1 MQLPAVECVAQQKR
15 TQKADLAYQR
25 CLACEVVAMKRTLL
39 PVAIAALV
47 GSLSS
52 AAEGLLPTLE
62 TTGLSS
68 ADVARLLE
76 QLDAPEFGDRQDA
89 SRRLS
94 EGGKAVLPDLE
105 KAVATASR
113 EVSSRSLDILKQ
125 HYQQGDA
132 ELKQAAKESLARLS
146 ENKSA
151 SIAQRARNVIDP
163 PKQVAANMPVGA
175 GGFGGF
181 RGPAIPMPVVPPARF
196 PPPPPIVPAALAPAV
211 RSISISEIN
220 GNREVKID
228 DQTRVTTM
236 QSRPGGPIDI
246 TVHDKIRNEQVKS
259 IKATDLDDLK
269 AKDAELAQIYER
281 YQQQG
286 RAAVIGPPMP
296 VRPPGAPAGSSD
308 LAKRMLETIESNIE
322 RYKGRLPNDP
332 AAQRTID
339 SLERLKQQYRSLL
352 PQESPPAR
360 ALETA
365 RRPTTR

>member
-1 MQLPAVECVAQQKR
+1 
-15 TQKADLAYQR
+15 
-25 CLACEVVAMKRTLL
+25 MKRTLL
-39 PVAIAALV
+39 CVAVAALLA
-47 GSLSS
+47 SFSI

-62 TTGLSS
+62 TTSIS
-68 ADVARLLE
+68 PADLARLLE
-76 QLDAPEFGDRQDA
+76 QLDAPEFGDRQEA
-89 SRRLS
+89 SRSLS
-94 EGGKAVLPDLE
+94 EAGKAVLPDLE

-132 ELKQAAKESLARLS
+132 DLKQAAKESLARLS

-163 PKQVAANMPVGA
+163 PKQLAMNVPVGP

-181 RGPAIPMPVVPPARF
+181 RGPPGQMQGF
-196 PPPPPIVPAALAPAV
+196 PPPRFAPPPIVPAALAPAV
-211 RSISISEIN
+211 RSVSISEIN
-220 GNREVKID
+220 GHREVKID

-236 QSRPGGPIDI
+236 QSRSGGPIDI

-259 IKATDLDDLK
+259 IKAIDLEDLK

-286 RAAVIGPPMP
+286 RAP
-296 VRPPGAPAGSSD
+296 VGGLPLPARVPGTPAGSSD
-308 LAKRMLETIESNIE
+308 LAKRMLDTIESNIE
-322 RYKGRLPNDP
+322 RYKARLPNDP

-339 SLERLKQQYRSLL
+339 SLERLKLQYRSML
-352 PQESPPAR
+352 PQAAPPAR